1 MLEVLTMSKRQLTCH
16 ETLSI
21 TNHRV
26 FSSDLNEHNTVFG
39 GQTLS
44 MVDNT
49 SSIAASR
56 AAHQV
61 TVTVSMDHLN
71 FIAPFELQDAMVFE
85 SYVTG
90 TSHRSLEVFVKG
102 IGEHLLTGE
111 RFVGFTCF
119 VTFVTA
125 AKPADPELPEIVPE
139 TDEEKF
145 ICAGY
150 QDRLAERKV
159 DREEQKAIFKHI
171 DLD

>member
-1 MLEVLTMSKRQLTCH
+1 MSENQLTCH
-16 ETLSI
+16 ETLACSS
-21 TNHRV
+21 HRV

-39 GQTLS
+39 GRILS

-56 AAHQV
+56 AVRQVQV
-61 TVTVSMDHLN
+61 TATMDHMN
-71 FIAPFELQDAMVFE
+71 FIAPFVMQDAMLIE

-102 IGEHLLTGE
+102 LGEHLLTGE

-119 VTFVTA
+119 VTFVTVSN
-125 AKPADPELPEIVPE
+125 PANPPLPEIIPE

-145 ICAGY
+145 LCSGY
-150 QDRLAERKV
+150 ADRLVERKR
-159 DREEQKAIFKHI
+159 DRNYQKGLFEHLN
-171 DLD
+171 LD

>member
-1 MLEVLTMSKRQLTCH
+1 MSKRQLTCRD
-16 ETLSI
+16 TISI

-39 GQTLS
+39 GQILS
-44 MVDNT
+44 KVDNT

-56 AAHQV
+56 AARQV
-61 TVTVSMDHLN
+61 TVTATMDHMN
-71 FIAPFELQDAMVFE
+71 FIAPFVMQDAMLIE

-102 IGEHLLTGE
+102 LGEHLLTGE

-119 VTFVTA
+119 VTFVVVA
-125 AKPADPELPEIVPE
+125 NPADPELPEIVPE

-150 QDRLAERKV
+150 QDRLAQRKL
-159 DREEQKAIFKHI
+159 DRTYQKALFSH
-171 DLD
+171 LNLN